1 MNDAVWK
8 LVEDTFEAA
17 RRHFELAVA
26 LHDRDTMAG
35 TSNDAYYASM
45 AFMHG
50 MFAAHSSVETGLERI
65 LALYQETVPAG
76 KTSHLDILKIA
87 AMATSMRPPI
97 LDDSTF
103 ALLNETRRFRHVA
116 AHSYADFEPA
126 KADPSVAAAR
136 TLAKT
141 LPNVVSRFKIAVGD
155 FNGTE

>member
-8 LVEDTFEAA
+8 LVEEAFEAA

-35 TSNDAYYASM
+35 ASDDAYYAGM

-65 LALYQETVPAG
+65 LELYQETVPAG

-87 AMATSMRPPI
+87 AMATPSRPPI
-97 LDDSTF
+97 LDDATF
-103 ALLNETRRFRHVA
+103 GLLNETRRFRHVA
-116 AHSYADFEPA
+116 AHSYADFEPV
-126 KADPSVAAAR
+126 KAAPSVAAAR
-136 TLAKT
+136 QLALV
-141 LPNVVSRFKIAVGD
+141 LPTVFDRFKTAVGD
-155 FNGTE
+155 PNGAP

>member
-8 LVEDTFEAA
+8 LVEEAFEAA

-26 LHDRDTMAG
+26 LYDKDTMTG

-65 LALYQETVPAG
+65 LDLYEETVPVG
-76 KTSHLDILKIA
+76 KTSHLDILKVA
-87 AMATSMRPPI
+87 AMATPLRPPI
-97 LDDSTF
+97 LDAATF
-103 ALLNETRRFRHVA
+103 TLLNETRRFRHVA

-136 TLAKT
+136 TLAAT
-141 LPNVVSRFKIAVGD
+141 LPTVFSRFRTAVGD
-155 FNGTE
+155 FNGAA